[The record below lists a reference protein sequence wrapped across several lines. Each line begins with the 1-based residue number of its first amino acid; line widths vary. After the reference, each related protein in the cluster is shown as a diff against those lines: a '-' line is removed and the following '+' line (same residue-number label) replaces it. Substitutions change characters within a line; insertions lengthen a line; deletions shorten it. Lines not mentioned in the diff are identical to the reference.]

1 MDNVDTA
8 HSPQGAHPSPAE
20 QSPNDFYSTALAGR
34 TSSSDVEVDG
44 SNVAYWTYQ
53 PVSVTPQTR
62 TILVIHG
69 FRGDHH
75 GLLRVAD
82 QLPEMRIIMPDLPGF
97 GSSEPF
103 VDGEHT
109 VERYGKFITGFMSAL
124 GLDHKGS
131 DHKGSDHK
139 TVLLGHS
146 FGSIVASHFA
156 AGNPGAVYPLIL
168 INPIAAPALEGPKGI
183 MTKLAVLYY
192 QVSAKLPRPLGLAV
206 LRNRVIVRVMSITMA
221 KTKDK
226 DLRRFIHGQ
235 HDAYFSAFADRKSL
249 LESFKASVSGNVAD
263 VASHL
268 ALPVLLIAG
277 EKDEIATL
285 PSQHK
290 LMKLLPDAQLEVIPG
305 VGHLIHYETPVP
317 AAESIRTFLEEHPA

>member
-1 MDNVDTA
+1 MDSVDTGR
-8 HSPQGAHPSPAE
+8 SPKGAQAPAQYFSKE
-20 QSPNDFYSTALAGR
+20 LRSR
-34 TSSSDVEVDG
+34 TRASEVEVDG
-44 SNVAYWTYQ
+44 STVAYWIYE
-53 PVSVTPQTR
+53 PVSATPGTR

-82 QLPEMRIIMPDLPGF
+82 QLPEMRIIMPDLPAF

-103 VDGEHT
+103 IGDEHT
-109 VERYGKFITGFMSAL
+109 VERYGNFITGFMAAL
-124 GLDHKGS
+124 DLGP
-131 DHKGSDHK
+131 K

-146 FGSIVASHFA
+146 FGSIIASHFA
-156 AGNPGAVYPLIL
+156 AAHPGAVYPLIL

-192 QVSAKLPRPLGLAV
+192 QASAKLPRRVGLAV
-206 LRNRVIVRVMSITMA
+206 LRNRAIVRIMSVTMA

-226 DLRRFIHGQ
+226 ELRRFIHGQ

-263 VASHL
+263 VAEQLH
-268 ALPVLLIAG
+268 LPVLLVAG

-290 LMKLLPDAQLEVIPG
+290 LMERLPDATLEVIPG

-317 AAESIRTFLEEHPA
+317 AAAAIRAFLEEHPA

>member
-1 MDNVDTA
+1 MEKVDTA
-8 HSPQGAHPSPAE
+8 NSPEGTQAPGTFFSE
-20 QSPNDFYSTALAGR
+20 ALPGR
-34 TSSSDVEVDG
+34 TVASDIDVDG
-44 SNVAYWTYQ
+44 SNVAYWTYE
-53 PVSVTPQTR
+53 PVTVTPKTR

-82 QLPEMRIIMPDLPGF
+82 QLPEMRIIMPDLPAF
-97 GSSEPF
+97 GSSDPF
-103 VDGEHT
+103 VDDEHT
-109 VERYGKFITGFMSAL
+109 VERYGQFISSFMSAL
-124 GLDHKGS
+124 GLGP
-131 DHKGSDHK
+131 K

-156 AGNPGAVYPLIL
+156 ATRPHAIYPLIL

-192 QVSAKLPRPLGLAV
+192 QASARLPRPLGLAI
-206 LRNRVIVRVMSITMA
+206 LRNRAIVRIMSITMA

-226 DLRRFIHGQ
+226 ALRRFIHGQ

-249 LESFKASVSGNVAD
+249 LESFKASVSGHVAE
-263 VASHL
+263 VAEQL
-268 ALPVLLIAG
+268 TLPVLLVAG

-285 PSQHK
+285 PNQYK
-290 LMKLLPDAQLEVIPG
+290 LMERLPDARLEVIPG

-317 AAESIRTFLEEHPA
+317 AAEAIRTFLEEHPA